1 MSMKTLNALFKEM
14 SEVESRKIALVV
26 GNEKYSYLD
35 LDKAADLFASD
46 LIDRGIQPGDHVG
59 IWSFNSANWLIAM
72 LGIIRAGGVAILGNY
87 SMTYPDIRD
96 LFVMTDIRYLCYGTS
111 LATVK
116 MEGAVEKMCEE
127 LKLTDDKVVDITAG
141 HVSFLDRI
149 GETPKNKAQIDQIAE
164 RPEDPTRDAVVIFTT
179 GTTSSQSSTS

>member
-96 LFVMTDIRYLCYGTS
+96 LFVMNCMLLR
-111 LATVK
+111 
-116 MEGAVEKMCEE
+116 GAVDSPEK
-127 LKLTDDKVVDITAG
+127 V
-141 HVSFLDRI
+141 HRFLDF
-149 GETPKNKAQIDQIAE
+149 AL
-164 RPEDPTRDAVVIFTT
+164 DAR
-179 GTTSSQSSTS
+179 